1 MCLVLEGDIMEYYA
15 RFDDATIQ
23 QLVDAMQTGLN
34 TEEITITQNGT
45 YVAPVGKG
53 FTPVVVNVE
62 QGGTGL
68 QPYHV
73 TVKLYE
79 FNIATNEYEIDDGAE
94 SVRVYAN
101 TNSQDITMEVPLTN
115 GVGEITIYGGTIAYI
130 EGWGSYFVLCNEELA
145 QYTGVD
151 RSDAKYDANVACPYV
166 DSDNGVIAVIN
177 DAATPM

>member
-1 MCLVLEGDIMEYYA
+1 MEYYA
-15 RFDDATIQ
+15 HFDDATIK

-53 FTPVVVNVE
+53 YTPIVVNVE
-62 QGGTGL
+62 QSGTGL

-79 FNIATNEYEIDDGAE
+79 LNIGTGQYELNTDAE

-101 TNSQDITMEVPLTN
+101 TNSQDITVNVPLIN
-115 GVGEITIYGGTIAYI
+115 GVGEVTIYGGTVAYI
-130 EGWGSYFVLCNEELA
+130 EGWGNYFVLINDDLVH
-145 QYTGVD
+145 YPGID

-166 DSDNGVIAVIN
+166 DSDNSVIAVVN
-177 DAATPM
+177 DIAPPM